1 MKDFRLKD
9 IRVKDIMSTTF
20 HSVVPDT
27 PIKQVIDIFLNANL
41 GEVLIIG
48 NDGELQGVVT
58 KKSIMRD
65 FAEGKL
71 KPETLVRA
79 VMHHDVITLS
89 PESDIRTARHIM
101 RMAEVGRLPILD
113 SNKRVIGILT
123 AMHICNGFA
132 DKLERIGNY
141 LNVVLDTTAEALLT
155 LDTEGRVI
163 YWNKSAENI
172 FEIPAGEIIGRKI
185 TDYFKDACSQ
195 EVLTTGEAIFNV
207 YSVLKSNKHILK
219 NASPIIQDGKL
230 VGVVC
235 SALDITQTVKL
246 MSELSKVQDNMANME
261 QRVKVHSLNLIN
273 TNNAEFQKTLKTAE
287 RLAATDAAVLILG
300 ESGTGKEMLARAI
313 HQWSPRQNKVFI
325 PVNCAAIPGSLCES
339 EFFGYVRGAFTGASK
354 TGQPGKFE
362 LADGGTIFLD
372 EIGELPYE
380 IQGKLLR
387 VLEEKA
393 FYRIGGSATIKVNIR
408 VITATNRDLEQMVRD
423 GKFREDLYYRL
434 SVFRLTIPPLRE
446 RTEDIPALFNSF
458 LTDFS
463 AKYGRKLPK
472 IDPTVIQ
479 TLSNYN
485 WRGNVRELRNFAERL
500 IVLIDNGSDTVSLKD
515 IQDLDSDSIRE
526 VSNANIFSRAADW
539 ERECIINL
547 LNKYNYNKAQV
558 ARLLNIPRSTLYYKM
573 KVLNIQER

>member
-1 MKDFRLKD
+1 MKDIRLKD

-113 SNKRVIGILT
+113 SNKRVLGILT

-172 FEIPAGEIIGRKI
+172 FEVPAGEIIGRKI
-185 TDYFKDACSQ
+185 TDYFNDACSQ
-195 EVLTTGEAIFNV
+195 KVLTTGEAIFNV
-207 YSVLKSNKHILK
+207 YSVTKSNKHILK

-235 SALDITQTVKL
+235 SAMDITQTVKL

-261 QRVKVHSLNLIN
+261 KRVKVHSLNLIN

-408 VITATNRDLEQMVRD
+408 VITATNRDLEQMVRE

-463 AKYGRKLPK
+463 AKYGRKLPE

-500 IVLIDNGSDTVSLKD
+500 IVLVDNGSDTVSLKD

-526 VSNANIFSRAADW
+526 VSNANIFSRAAEW

-558 ARLLNIPRSTLYYKM
+558 ARFLNIPRSTLYYKM